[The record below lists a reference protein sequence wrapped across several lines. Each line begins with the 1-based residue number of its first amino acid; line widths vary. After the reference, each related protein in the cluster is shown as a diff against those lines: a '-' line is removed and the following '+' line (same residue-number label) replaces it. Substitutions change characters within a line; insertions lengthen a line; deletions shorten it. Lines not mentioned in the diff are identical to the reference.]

1 MEKLKRFLK
10 ALPINERDGFAARCG
25 TTFAF
30 LRNVAYGQ
38 RVAGE
43 KLCVRIE
50 RESAYAVTRLD
61 LRDDWQE
68 IWPELIGADPPA
80 PLAEPVATN
89 AEGG

>member
-1 MEKLKRFLK
+1 MEKLKQFLK
-10 ALPINERDGFAARCG
+10 ALPTTERDGFAARCG

-38 RVAGE
+38 RQPGE

-50 RESAYAVTRLD
+50 RESGYRVTRLD

-68 IWPELIGADPPA
+68 IWPELIGADAPA
-80 PLAEPVATN
+80 PLVEPVT
-89 AEGG
+89 EKGG